1 MALARLVINGV
12 IFPAI
17 EVMDEIILDASETFT
32 PSISLITGLT
42 IPSRM
47 NIVIDLRYF
56 ANVSFEASIFS
67 IGASSDQESSTANA
81 TALPRFAIIGFML
94 EAIDDIDDI
103 ILDASETFT
112 PSISLITGLTI
123 PSRMN
128 IVIDLR

>member
-17 EVMDEIILDASETFT
+17 EVM
-32 PSISLITGLT
+32 
-42 IPSRM
+42 
-47 NIVIDLRYF
+47 
-56 ANVSFEASIFS
+56 
-67 IGASSDQESSTANA
+67 
-81 TALPRFAIIGFML
+81 
-94 EAIDDIDDI
+94 DDI

-128 IVIDLR
+128 IVIDLRYPANISFDSSIFSIGASPTQESSTANATALPRFTIIGFILEAIDDMDDMILEASETSTPSISLITGVTIPSLMNIVIDLR